1 MINFENIDK
10 PSRVYGIL
18 LNLMNFAHNFIFYDE
33 VVVVGKEN
41 IPPKGEPC
49 FAISNHQNGLMDPL
63 AKLNMFEDQ
72 RQPVFIARGDIFK
85 KDTIA
90 KLLKFA
96 KILPTFRTRDGDRSD
111 IRRNNNT
118 FSTAGEVLSRGGTVI
133 LYPEAQHQHGRYL
146 GEFKK
151 GFPRIC
157 FAAEEIADYTLHL
170 KILPVCLHYTSYERI
185 GAKLLIIIG
194 KPFTFEEFYD
204 IHKTDPN
211 LAFQKLNEKTRA
223 ILKEMVIDITDQD
236 HYNEYDTLRLMISR
250 VRVANLKTKFN
261 YHQNFIEEKKVIEEI
276 DTLKEQ
282 NPEKFHQLIDKTEQ
296 YQRGLKNLKMR
307 DWLINSNVSWFKSIL
322 KDFGLLLLLPFFLFS
337 IINNGVVYYAPEL
350 MVKKLK
356 DRQLFSTVRF
366 AIGFVLAPVWYMIL
380 LILVWV
386 FSNSFLVSIIWVVI
400 SVSFFKLIYYWQ
412 KEVVKLIHT
421 YRYLLFS
428 RSNDLQKLKQCKV
441 EILDFF
447 KG

>member
-1 MINFENIDK
+1 MISFEDIDK
-10 PSRVYGIL
+10 HSRIYAVL
-18 LNLMNFAHNFIFYDE
+18 LNLMNFAHNYIFYDE
-33 VVVVGKEN
+33 VVIIGKEN
-41 IPPKGEPC
+41 IPSKGEPC
-49 FAISNHQNGLMDPL
+49 FSISNHQNGLMDPL

-72 RQPVFIARGDIFK
+72 RQPIFIARGDIFK

-111 IRRNNNT
+111 IRRNNDT
-118 FSTAGEVLSRGGTVI
+118 FSTAGGVLSRGGTVI

-157 FAAEEIADYTLHL
+157 FAAEEISNYELHL
-170 KILPVCLHYTSYERI
+170 KILPVCLHYTNYERI

-211 LAFQKLNEKTRA
+211 VAFQKLNEKTRS
-223 ILKEMVIDITDQD
+223 ILKEMVMDITDQE
-236 HYNEYDTLRLMISR
+236 HYNQYDTLRLMISR
-250 VRVANLKTKFN
+250 NRLASLETSYNF
-261 YHQNFIEEKKVIEEI
+261 HQNFIEEKKVIEEI

-282 NPEKFHQLIDKTEQ
+282 NSEKFHELMIKTEQ
-296 YQRGLKNLKMR
+296 YQRDLKKLNFR
-307 DWLINSNVSWFKSIL
+307 DWLINSDVTWVTSLL
-322 KDFGLLLLLPFFLFS
+322 KDFGLLLLLPFFIFS
-337 IINNGVVYYAPEL
+337 IINNGVLYFTPEYL
-350 MVKKLK
+350 VKKMK

-366 AIGFVLAPVWYMIL
+366 ALGFLLSPVWYLIL

-386 FSNSFLVSIIWVVI
+386 FSYSFLVALIWVVV
-400 SVSFFKLIYYWQ
+400 SVLMFKLIYYWQ
-412 KEVVKLIHT
+412 KEALKLFHT
-421 YRYLLFS
+421 YRYLLLS
-428 RSNDLQKLKQCKV
+428 RSKGVQNLKQLKE
-441 EILDFF
+441 EIVNFF
-447 KG
+447 

>member
-10 PSRVYGIL
+10 PSRMYGIL
-18 LNLMNFAHNFIFYDE
+18 LNLMNFAHNYIFYDE
-33 VVVVGKEN
+33 VVVIGKEN

-111 IRRNNNT
+111 IRRNNDT

-157 FAAEEIADYTLHL
+157 FAAEEIADYSLHL
-170 KILPVCLHYTSYERI
+170 KILPVCLHYSNYERI
-185 GAKLLIIIG
+185 GSKLLIIIG
-194 KPFTFEEFYD
+194 KSFTFEEFYE

-223 ILKEMVIDITDQD
+223 ILKDMVIDITDQD

-250 VRVANLKTKFN
+250 ERVNNLKTKCN
-261 YHQNFIEEKKVIEEI
+261 YLQNFIEEKKVIEEI

-296 YQRGLKNLKMR
+296 YQRDLKNLKMR
-307 DWLINSNVSWFKSIL
+307 DWLINSNVSWFKSIV
-322 KDFGLLLLLPFFLFS
+322 KDFGLLLLFPFFIFS
-337 IINNGVVYYAPEL
+337 VINNGVVYYTPEL
-350 MVKKLK
+350 LVKKLK

-366 AIGFVLAPVWYMIL
+366 ALGFVLAPVWYLIL
-380 LILVWV
+380 LILVWF
-386 FSNSFLVSIIWVVI
+386 FSNSLLIAMIWVI
-400 SVSFFKLIYYWQ
+400 FSLLIFKLIYFWQ
-412 KEVVKLIHT
+412 KEAIKLFHT

-428 RSNDLQKLKQCKV
+428 RTIGLKNLRKLKA
-441 EILDFF
+441 EIVDFF
-447 KG
+447 